1 MTLTHDEMMARFYG
15 RDRTAN
21 GRFITGVLTTGIYCL
36 PSCTARKPL
45 PQNVRFFGSE
55 DEARTAGLRPCRRC
69 RPDHFYQEYD
79 PDLHLLETL
88 VADVRRRPAGF
99 ADAAALVSAS
109 GIGATKLNALFRR
122 HHHTTPAAFLARE
135 RIRAACRVL
144 AEGDA
149 GVTGASFAAGFES
162 LSAFHENFRRL
173 TAITPG
179 EYRRLGASDTFVL
192 TLPDDF
198 RAEYA
203 LRVIGRDP
211 ESVVERVE
219 GSIAY
224 KAVRLGG
231 EPAVLAME
239 VAAGRV
245 RCRVEAAREPDAAA
259 MRQAHGIALRILGL
273 TVDPAPFERRLAERA
288 DLLPLIAGRRGLR
301 IPQTA
306 DAFEGIAWAIVGQQV
321 NLGFAYALRRDM
333 VRLCGDDA
341 GRGLRAHPTAGR
353 VAELGYDDLT
363 ALRYSRRKAEYLID
377 TARLAASGELPLDG
391 FPDAPAT
398 EVERRLGAVRGFG
411 PWSVHYF
418 MMRACGFADCTPMG
432 DTGLSTGLMH
442 FFALDHRPG
451 PDEVRALMEPFAPFR
466 SLATFHL
473 WMSLG
478 DPA

>member
-1 MTLTHDEMMARFYG
+1 MNHDEMMARFYG

-45 PQNVRFFGSE
+45 PENVRFFGTE

-79 PDLHLLETL
+79 PDLHLMETL
-88 VADVRRRPAGF
+88 VADVRRRPAAF
-99 ADAAALVSAS
+99 ADAAALATAS

-135 RIRAACRVL
+135 RVRTACQAL
-144 AEGDA
+144 AGDA

-162 LSAFHENFRRL
+162 LSAFHDNFRRI
-173 TAITPG
+173 TGMTPG
-179 EYRRLGASDTFVL
+179 EYRRLGSSDAFTL
-192 TLPDDF
+192 HLPDDY

-203 LRVIGRDP
+203 LRVIGRDA

-219 GSIAY
+219 GATAY
-224 KAVRLGG
+224 KAVRLAGR
-231 EPAVLAME
+231 PAVLAME
-239 VAAGRV
+239 IADGRAL
-245 RCRVEAAREPDAAA
+245 CRVEGTDAPGAI
-259 MRQAHGIALRILGL
+259 RQAHGIALRLLGL
-273 TVDPAPFERRLAERA
+273 TLDPAPFERRLAERA
-288 DLLPLIAGRRGLR
+288 ELLPLIEGRRGLR

-321 NLGFAYALRRDM
+321 NLPFAYALRRDL
-333 VRLCGDDA
+333 VLLCGEPA
-341 GRGLRAHPTAGR
+341 GRGLLAHPTAER
-353 VAELGYDDLT
+353 VAELDYDDLT
-363 ALRYSRRKAEYLID
+363 ARRFSRRKAEYLID
-377 TARLAASGELPLDG
+377 TARLAASGELPLDT
-391 FPDAPAT
+391 FPDAAAT

-411 PWSVHYF
+411 PWSVNYF
-418 MMRACGFADCTPMG
+418 MMRACGFADCVPVG
-432 DTGLSTGLMH
+432 DTGLSTGLMR
-442 FFALDHRPG
+442 FLALDHRPG
-451 PDEVRALMEPFAPFR
+451 ADEVRALMEPFAPFR